1 MPVILRA
8 RLCYFETVLTKTNHN
23 SIFTPNTIF
32 LSYTTQQMCADRQ
45 RQRFQNTGLLHSTFP
60 PWEQELEAAI
70 IVIVQPQLSDLLNS
84 PTFLYFAFMS
94 LSLLFLLVCWFNLN
108 YCKNVFMQNIALF
121 SFNYTTTVFIQTNMM
136 SPRGEQS
143 RGRASG
149 LWRETL
155 TCKDF
160 HFLCIWVISK
170 TSGAASASRPQPHLE
185 HLPSLRFHCSGCSSN
200 FLHQN

>member
-1 MPVILRA
+1 M
-8 RLCYFETVLTKTNHN
+8 LTDK
-23 SIFTPNTIF
+23 
-32 LSYTTQQMCADRQ
+32 DK
-45 RQRFQNTGLLHSTFP
+45 RFQHTGLLHSTFP
-60 PWEQELEAAI
+60 PWEQKLEAAI
-70 IVIVQPQLSDLLNS
+70 LVIAQPQLSDLLNS
-84 PTFLYFAFMS
+84 PTFLYFVAIIIIFYQFS
-94 LSLLFLLVCWFNLN
+94 LFNLN

-136 SPRGEQS
+136 SPRVEQS
-143 RGRASG
+143 PGRASG